1 MTGYTTRVCCCPEC
15 GADLDDEG
23 FAFWC
28 PSCQQPQPFNAVI
41 LPGDLDDD
49 PERGTDD

>member
-1 MTGYTTRVCCCPEC
+1 MTGYTTRVCCCPDC

-23 FAFWC
+23 FEFWC
-28 PSCQQPQPFNAVI
+28 PACQQSYPFNAVI